1 MKYNLEYTFKDLGIR
16 NDQLSD
22 LDKNNLINNGYTVIK
37 FSPEEWKK
45 EE

>member
-1 MKYNLEYTFKDLGIR
+1 MKYNLEYVFKDLGIR
-16 NDQLSD
+16 DDQLTD

-37 FSPEEWKK
+37 ISPEEWKK